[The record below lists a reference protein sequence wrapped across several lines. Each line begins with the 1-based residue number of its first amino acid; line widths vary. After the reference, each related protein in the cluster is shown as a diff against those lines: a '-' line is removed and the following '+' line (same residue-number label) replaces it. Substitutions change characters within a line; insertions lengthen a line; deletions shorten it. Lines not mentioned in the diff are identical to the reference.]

1 MPLPQPLPL
10 ASWPNAAGNEARA
23 PRRGPAARRLGRAM
37 LALGSGLA
45 LLGAAPA
52 AFADTVT
59 RYSFSGELSPQ
70 GWPWLRG
77 GVLTGTADWNP
88 TSQQWTYWDL
98 NVENPYYQQGSD
110 DRSALLARLSSNAL
124 NPSTFGFDQSNGG
137 MELGSNRYQAR
148 SADAFCFQS
157 SLGGGAGLSGQ
168 YMQGRGGVCDGTNG
182 LVQTSSDP
190 TARFLEVLQYFDMP
204 AGTDETTGD
213 SYWLRVRHHAR
224 LQFTEDATTGLFS
237 FANSGSDPNSEAGNG
252 ISFQFQGVKQSFAS
266 PVGCSGIPPEP
277 EPYGAPEPSPELG
290 QGNGACP
297 FALADSYEEYQ
308 DPTNVAFVPGSL
320 RVTAVNRNQWVSP
333 QAAQYADQAPAP
345 LPLAGASV
353 ALAWSRRIRRRQVG
367 RRPLQIVAKPL

>member
-1 MPLPQPLPL
+1 
-10 ASWPNAAGNEARA
+10 
-23 PRRGPAARRLGRAM
+23 M

-98 NVENPYYQQGSD
+98 NVENPSYQQEGD

-182 LVQTSSDP
+182 LVQPSSDP

-277 EPYGAPEPSPELG
+277 EAYAGGANSELG

-297 FALADSYEEYQ
+297 FALADSYDETEGQY
-308 DPTNVAFVPGSL
+308 PTTVGFVPHSL
-320 RVTAVNRNQWVSP
+320 TVTNTETDTWEYPRQ
-333 QAAQYADQAPAP
+333 AQYADQAPAP